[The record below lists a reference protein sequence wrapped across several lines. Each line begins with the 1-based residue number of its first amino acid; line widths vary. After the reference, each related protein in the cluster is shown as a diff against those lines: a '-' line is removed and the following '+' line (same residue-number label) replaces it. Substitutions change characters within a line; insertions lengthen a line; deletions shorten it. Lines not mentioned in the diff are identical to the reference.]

1 MWRSEEAETT
11 RYKGQSSFLFQL
23 RYNYGNRIDC
33 SRGAV
38 FTRWWG
44 LGILSLA
51 RLARTGDER
60 ALAVVRDPNRGIF
73 EVSIIMEVDTRI
85 NALWT
90 VDVLRQFSA
99 RTVKE
104 NQIDLA
110 NKQQRIMKQ
119 LRCINDAA
127 RTILV
132 ATSAVTLPKS
142 SRARKFASNP
152 LSGSPELKSVH
163 LRFSL

>member
-11 RYKGQSSFLFQL
+11 RCKGQSSFLFQL

-60 ALAVVRDPNRGIF
+60 ALAVVRDPKRGIF
-73 EVSIIMEVDTRI
+73 EVSLIMEVDTRI
-85 NALWT
+85 NALC
-90 VDVLRQFSA
+90 VLP
-99 RTVKE
+99 
-104 NQIDLA
+104 
-110 NKQQRIMKQ
+110 Q
-119 LRCINDAA
+119 LEME
-127 RTILV
+127 
-132 ATSAVTLPKS
+132 
-142 SRARKFASNP
+142 RAFVR
-152 LSGSPELKSVH
+152 
-163 LRFSL
+163 

>member
-1 MWRSEEAETT
+1 MQPCFLLSEVQHVNPIDRSF
-11 RYKGQSSFLFQL
+11 G
-23 RYNYGNRIDC
+23 I
-33 SRGAV
+33 V
-38 FTRWWG
+38 FARWWR

-73 EVSIIMEVDTRI
+73 EGSFIMEIDTRI
-85 NALWT
+85 NALWS

-104 NQIDLA
+104 NQLDLA
-110 NKQQRIMKQ
+110 NKQQWIMKQ

-127 RTILV
+127 RDILV
-132 ATSAVTLPKS
+132 ATSTVTRPKV
-142 SRARKFASNP
+142 SRAP
-152 LSGSPELKSVH
+152 
-163 LRFSL
+163 

>member
-23 RYNYGNRIDC
+23 RYNYGNRIP
-33 SRGAV
+33 SPHHRVKTAP
-38 FTRWWG
+38 REQS
-44 LGILSLA
+44 ISL
-51 RLARTGDER
+51 
-60 ALAVVRDPNRGIF
+60 
-73 EVSIIMEVDTRI
+73 IMEVDTRI

-99 RTVKE
+99 RTAKE

-110 NKQQRIMKQ
+110 NKQRWIMKQ

-127 RTILV
+127 RDILV
-132 ATSAVTLPKS
+132 ATSKVTLPKG

-152 LSGSPELKSVH
+152 LSGSPELSQPT
-163 LRFSL
+163 

>member
-1 MWRSEEAETT
+1 MQSCFLLSEVQHVNPIDRSFGIVFARWR
-11 RYKGQSSFLFQL
+11 
-23 RYNYGNRIDC
+23 
-33 SRGAV
+33 
-38 FTRWWG
+38 G

-73 EVSIIMEVDTRI
+73 EVSFIMEIDTRI
-85 NALWT
+85 NALWS

-104 NQIDLA
+104 NQVDLA
-110 NKQQRIMKQ
+110 NKQWIMKQ

-127 RTILV
+127 RDILV
-132 ATSAVTLPKS
+132 ATSTVTLPKG

-152 LSGSPELKSVH
+152 LSGSPELSQPT
-163 LRFSL
+163 

>member
-1 MWRSEEAETT
+1 MQPCFLLSEVQHVNPIDRSFGIVFARWR
-11 RYKGQSSFLFQL
+11 
-23 RYNYGNRIDC
+23 
-33 SRGAV
+33 
-38 FTRWWG
+38 G

-51 RLARTGDER
+51 RLARIGDER

-73 EVSIIMEVDTRI
+73 EVSFSMEIDTRI
-85 NALWT
+85 NALWS

-110 NKQQRIMKQ
+110 NRQQWIMKH

-127 RTILV
+127 RDILV
-132 ATSAVTLPKS
+132 ATSKVTLPKG

-152 LSGSPELKSVH
+152 LSGSPELSQPT
-163 LRFSL
+163 

>member
-11 RYKGQSSFLFQL
+11 RCKGQSSFLFQL

-73 EVSIIMEVDTRI
+73 EVSLIMEVDTRI

-127 RTILV
+127 RNILV
-132 ATSAVTLPKS
+132 ATSAVYSTEELQS
-142 SRARKFASNP
+142 S
-152 LSGSPELKSVH
+152 
-163 LRFSL
+163 

>member
-1 MWRSEEAETT
+1 MTE
-11 RYKGQSSFLFQL
+11 
-23 RYNYGNRIDC
+23 
-33 SRGAV
+33 
-38 FTRWWG
+38 RWPWY
-44 LGILSLA
+44 
-51 RLARTGDER
+51 
-60 ALAVVRDPNRGIF
+60 VDPNRGIF
-73 EVSIIMEVDTRI
+73 EGSFIMEIDTRI
-85 NALWT
+85 NALWS

-127 RTILV
+127 RNILV

-142 SRARKFASNP
+142 SRARKFALNP
-152 LSGSPELKSVH
+152 LSGSPEIKSVH
-163 LRFSL
+163 LRFSLLVDSLRRSSDTVRLR